1 MRPGLLDLGL
11 VRVLKIQRLILKG
24 PYDGHPRFLPFLS
37 PGWGDAV
44 KGGDEGGSVV
54 G

>member
-1 MRPGLLDLGL
+1 M
-11 VRVLKIQRLILKG
+11 LKIQRLILKG

-54 G
+54 GWRRGSLLRDIS